1 MDLYCQKDSTS
12 KIQDPRWKIQGP
24 FCVYALFLRTS
35 TQTAGH
41 FVEYLSAKPR
51 IMLII
56 IFTSVDK
63 MKWWETS
70 ETYDG
75 YLTLIIIICARPTM
89 DIVSTLWCEHP
100 FTHHACRYAENQG
113 MPSQARTYYVFI
125 PANIQACVDWPFSQ
139 QGPTDCT
146 LRKNGCKS
154 KIIIQSQVRLSY
166 RKILF
171 TFFYCH
177 LSVFTYVRYG
187 HCPSVRTYRCDP
199 RNKARAP
206 AKLCPPS

>member
-125 PANIQACVDWPFSQ
+125 PATKYSSMRWLTIQPARTNRLYPSQ
-139 QGPTDCT
+139 EWVQEQNYYSIT
-146 LRKNGCKS
+146 
-154 KIIIQSQVRLSY
+154 RLSY